1 MEEQKLIIPDVVDA
15 PQKRETNVIDVQVDE
30 ARALAALEME
40 LNRKF
45 VGMPK
50 DLKVWAQLRDELTTK
65 AAELGFKIFLDMKIV
80 GDNWIPVCNI
90 IGRTDARLQAIL
102 NAEGPDIER
111 KSWDSKR
118 TTSAKLREEGINT
131 DLL

>member
-1 MEEQKLIIPDVVDA
+1 MEAQSLIFPDDA
-15 PQKRETNVIDVQVDE
+15 QQPKRETNVIDVQVDE
-30 ARALAALEME
+30 ARKLAALEAE

-65 AAELGFKIFLDMKIV
+65 AAELGFKIYLDMRVV

-90 IGRTDARLQAIL
+90 IGRTDEHLQAIL
-102 NAEGPDIER
+102 NAEGPDIEH
-111 KSWDSKR
+111 KVWDSKR
-118 TTSAKLREEGINT
+118 TTSAKLREEGVNT
-131 DLL
+131 ELL

>member
-1 MEEQKLIIPDVVDA
+1 MENNGLLMPNNTEQPK
-15 PQKRETNVIDVQVDE
+15 KTESNVIDVQVDE

-50 DLKVWAQLRDELTTK
+50 DIKVWSRLRDELTTR
-65 AAELGFKIFLDMKIV
+65 AAELGFKIVLDMKVV

-90 IGRTDARLQAIL
+90 VGRTDSRLQAIL
-102 NAEGPDIER
+102 NAEGPDIEH
-111 KSWDSKR
+111 KVWDSKR
-118 TTSAKLREEGINT
+118 TTSAKLREEGVNT
-131 DLL
+131 ELL